1 MSALLEINKVSAA
14 YGNLEVVHEVSLSV
28 DAGELVVVLGSN
40 GAGKSTLVSTLI
52 GWLKPRSGSVAFK
65 GADITALA
73 PWKRSRAGL
82 GLVPERGRVFGDFSV
97 SENLEVARPTP
108 EGLRL
113 VYELFP
119 ILEERRNQLART
131 MSGGQRQMLA
141 LARAMARSPD
151 LLVVDEMST
160 GLMPMLVTELFS
172 VLRRLAD
179 SGLPVLLVEQ
189 NTKVLGIADRA
200 YVMQTGRI
208 VMEGEAAALAGDDE
222 IRRAYLGQ

>member
-1 MSALLEINKVSAA
+1 VSALLEINKVSAA